1 MPPKAVKKRGPKESE
16 RPMSDPRNVSPVNPL
31 PPVVVALFLILL
43 GIELVFQAG
52 ARGLAGGPEAVG
64 WRVTALQQYAFSGD
78 ILAWM
83 WETGRW
89 SSEHLIRLVS
99 YPFVHGSFTQ
109 MLIAGVFLLALG
121 KMVAESF
128 GPWPMLAI
136 FFGSAIGAAVV
147 YTVAVPG
154 PAVLAGAFPPIYG
167 LIGAFTWL
175 LWRRLSMVGANQARA
190 FTMIAVLMGMQ
201 LLFGLIAGGS
211 SDWIA
216 DLAGFG
222 CGFALSFVVSPG
234 GWTRLLGRMRQDD

>member
-1 MPPKAVKKRGPKESE
+1 
-16 RPMSDPRNVSPVNPL
+16 MSSPENISPVNPL
-31 PPVVVALFLILL
+31 PPVVVALFLILV

-52 ARGLAGGPEAVG
+52 ARGFAGGPEAVG
-64 WRVTALQQYAFSGD
+64 WRVQAVQKYAFSGD
-78 ILAWM
+78 ILGWM

-89 SSEHLIRLVS
+89 SAQNLIRLVS

-128 GPWPMLAI
+128 GALAMLAI
-136 FFGSAIGAAVV
+136 FFASAAGAAVV
-147 YTVAVPG
+147 YTLAGPA
-154 PAVLAGAFPPIYG
+154 PAVLVGAFPPVYG

-175 LWRRLSMVGANQARA
+175 LWRGLGAVGANQSRA

-201 LLFGLIAGGS
+201 LLFGFIGGGS

-222 CGFALSFVVSPG
+222 CGFLLSFVVSPG
-234 GWTRLLGRMRQDD
+234 GWSRLLGRLRQDD

>member
-1 MPPKAVKKRGPKESE
+1 
-16 RPMSDPRNVSPVNPL
+16 MSSPENISPVNPL

-52 ARGLAGGPEAVG
+52 TRGFAGGPEAVG
-64 WRVTALQQYAFSGD
+64 WRLEALQKYAFSGE

-89 SSEHLIRLVS
+89 PPEHLIRLIS

-128 GPWPMLAI
+128 GAAAMLAI
-136 FFGSAIGAAVV
+136 FLVSAAGAAIV
-147 YTVAVPG
+147 YALAAPG
-154 PAVLAGAFPPIYG
+154 PAVLAGAFPPVYG

-175 LWRRLSMVGANQARA
+175 LWRRLSVVGANQARA
-190 FTMIAVLMGMQ
+190 FTMIAVLMGVQ
-201 LLFGLIAGGS
+201 FLFGLIGGGTS
-211 SDWIA
+211 PDWIA

-234 GWTRLLGRMRQDD
+234 GWTRLMARLRQEE